1 MLIRSTFFLILLLS
15 FLLIQAQPSQVF
27 TPEQLRADLSVL
39 RENME
44 AIQPG
49 LYTYYSKEQQD
60 QEWHKVEAQLNEG
73 MTAVEFYRLTTPMLK
88 FIANGHN
95 GFLPPKD
102 YISFVSKD
110 APRFPFDLGWD
121 GNQLFILRN
130 LSQDSIIIDSTII
143 KTVNGQPVDE
153 LLAFMQ
159 NRMTRDGFNESLPLR
174 SSTAR
179 FKTNYALLVGTPDIF
194 DLTLE
199 HEGVQTSVSVNAIPI
214 KRISDYRKSRYP
226 DLKPPWYL
234 NNEKAYSFELHDD
247 YAEMKLRTFSVD
259 YIKQSKQKYKRFFK
273 ESFAQI
279 QASGVEHLIIDLRGN
294 GGGDTEPTLLL
305 LSYLYD
311 KPLQFYGAMNLKIK
325 KVPNHK
331 LYESKLGLINTFSW
345 LLIRKKE
352 DGYELR
358 QIDRYHRKKKPAKA
372 FDGQVY
378 ALIDAGSFSATGE
391 MAGALKGYTNT
402 LFIGEESGGNP
413 VVNTS
418 GEMLNLILPNTK
430 VQATIPIVEF
440 IMNVPFENDGRG
452 MMPDFTPDVSIED
465 RIEGKD
471 KTKELAIELVNYGRI
486 N

>member
-1 MLIRSTFFLILLLS
+1 
-15 FLLIQAQPSQVF
+15 
-27 TPEQLRADLSVL
+27 
-39 RENME
+39 ME
-44 AIQPG
+44 AIQSG
-49 LYTYYSKEQQD
+49 LYTYFTKEHQD
-60 QEWHKVEAQLNEG
+60 QEWAKIEAQLDKS
-73 MTAVEFYRLTTPMLK
+73 MTAVEFYRLLTPMLK
-88 FIANGHN
+88 YIANGHN

-102 YISFVSKD
+102 YISYVSKE

-121 GNQLFILRN
+121 GSQLFILRN
-130 LSQDSIIIDSTII
+130 VSQDSSISDGTVI
-143 KTVNGQPVDE
+143 KTINGQTVDE
-153 LLAFMQ
+153 LMAFMMDH
-159 NRMTRDGFNESLPLR
+159 MTRDGFNESLPLR
-174 SSTAR
+174 STTAN
-179 FKTNYALLVGTPDIF
+179 FKTHYALLFGTPDSF

-199 HEGVQTSVSVNAIPI
+199 SEGTQTSVKVDAITI
-214 KRISDYRKSRYP
+214 EQIADYRKSRYP
-226 DLKPPWYL
+226 ELNPPWYL
-234 NNEKAYSFELHDD
+234 NDEKAYSFELHDN
-247 YAEMKLRTFSVD
+247 YAEMKLRTFSID
-259 YIKQSKQKYKRFFK
+259 YIKQSKQKYRRFFK
-273 ESFAQI
+273 DSFAQI

-311 KPLQFYGAMNLKIK
+311 GPLQFYGAMNLKIK
-325 KVPNHK
+325 KIPNRR
-331 LYESKLGLINTFSW
+331 LYESKLGLVNTFSW
-345 LLIRKKE
+345 MLVRKKE
-352 DGYELR
+352 GDGYELR
-358 QIDRYHRKKKPAKA
+358 QIDRYHRKKKPAKS
-372 FDGQVY
+372 FEGQVY